1 MPAALTIAGSDPG
14 GGAGIQAD
22 LKTFAAHGVF
32 GLSAVTALTVQNTMG
47 VREVWPIPARLVG
60 AQIDAVVE
68 DFGPAAT
75 KIGMLA
81 TAEGVE
87 AAASAIGRHGLHNVV
102 LDTVLLS
109 TSGASLLA
117 RDGVDRLRETLL
129 PLATVVTANVPEA
142 AALTGVAISS
152 VADMRRAAAALR
164 ALGARAVIVKGGHL
178 DGPPIDVL
186 DDGTA
191 VIELTGERVESSN
204 THGTGCTFASA
215 IAARLASGDSLEA
228 AARSAKAY
236 VTRAIRQAPGL
247 GRGRGPL
254 AHFVS

>member
-1 MPAALTIAGSDPG
+1 MQAVLTIAGSDPS

-22 LKTFAAHGVF
+22 LKTFAAWGVF
-32 GLSAVTALTVQNTMG
+32 GLSAVTAVTVQNTVG
-47 VREVWPIPARLVG
+47 VREVWPIPARIVG

-68 DFGPAAT
+68 DVGAAAT
-75 KIGMLA
+75 KIGMLG
-81 TAEGVE
+81 TAEVVDVVV
-87 AAASAIGRHGLHNVV
+87 SAITRHALPNVV

-109 TSGASLLA
+109 TSGTSLLDP
-117 RDGVDRLRETLL
+117 DGVGRLRDALL
-129 PLATVVTANVPEA
+129 PLATVVTANVLEA
-142 AALTGVAISS
+142 TELTGVAISS
-152 VADMRRAAAALR
+152 VSDARRAAAALR
-164 ALGARAVIVKGGHL
+164 GLGARAAIVKGGHL

-186 DDGTA
+186 DDGTS
-191 VIELTGERVESSN
+191 VIELAGERIASSN

-215 IAARLASGDSLEA
+215 IAARLALGDSLET

-236 VTRAIRQAPGL
+236 VTEAIRRAPGL